1 MRISTLSG
9 RVLGTL
15 VAAVAIAIFVGPAA
29 ALDEVAN
36 EKEVLKDC
44 EKKLCGI
51 LVKKEPTGADLSCA
65 LTKTWAKDKI
75 KEGIEKKKIS
85 WSLGDAR
92 CAVELAMPRATLV
105 NAVSKPAHTI
115 EFASHTI
122 KCQVER
128 ESEVTP
134 ISVTVQPKI
143 EFKDGKAV
151 KAFLG
156 LKTIE
161 APAVVK
167 GAIWTVATL
176 EDTVGVF
183 HGDIIS
189 EVNEF
194 ISSKCP
200 KALAA
205 Q

>member
-1 MRISTLSG
+1 MRFANRPGRLIRTFLAVVTLS
-9 RVLGTL
+9 VI
-15 VAAVAIAIFVGPAA
+15 AAPAF
-29 ALDEVAN
+29 ALEEIAN
-36 EKEVLKDC
+36 EKEMLKDC
-44 EKKLCGI
+44 EKRLCGM
-51 LVKKEPTGADLSCA
+51 VTKKEATGADLTCA

-92 CAVELAMPRATLV
+92 CAVDLAVPRATIV
-105 NAVSKPAHTI
+105 DAVSKPAHTL
-115 EFASHTI
+115 EFAKHTI

-128 ESEVTP
+128 EKEVTP
-134 ISVTVQPKI
+134 INVTLQPKI
-143 EFKDGKAV
+143 EFKGGKAV
-151 KAFLG
+151 KAYLG
-156 LKTIE
+156 LKEID

-183 HGDIIS
+183 HGDIIA

-200 KALAA
+200 KALAS